1 MKQFTKIVLSL
12 FALCALFSFSYAQ
25 EWKRTNRWSTP
36 MQVFETFVDEAND
49 EGRYS
54 IQETA
59 LDGVTDL
66 QWVYP
71 RQYKISN
78 TLDYIRQEIDPFLQ
92 RAAYIGLVAST
103 AGLIICWFLMVTWW
117 IGKSSWFEK
126 VKSKIFNALIG
137 VFLLSGFYL
146 VVKLF
151 ISIINMF
158 FWGH

>member
-1 MKQFTKIVLSL
+1 MRKLTKIILSL
-12 FALCALFSFSYAQ
+12 TSLFVLFSVSYAQ
-25 EWKRTNRWSTP
+25 EWKWTNRWSTP
-36 MQVFETFVDEAND
+36 LQVFETFVDEAND

-59 LDGVTDL
+59 LDGITDL

-78 TLDYIRQEIDPFLQ
+78 TLDYIRQEIDPYLQ
-92 RAAYIGLVAST
+92 RAAYIGLVVST
-103 AGLIICWFLMVTWW
+103 AGLIICWFLMVTWG
-117 IGKSSWFEK
+117 IDKTTWFEK
-126 VKSKIFNALIG
+126 VKSKIFSALIG

-151 ISIINMF
+151 ISVINMVF
-158 FWGH
+158 GSK

>member
-1 MKQFTKIVLSL
+1 MRNITKIILSL
-12 FALCALFSFSYAQ
+12 SALLALFSVSFAQ
-25 EWKRTNRWSTP
+25 EWQWTYRWSTP
-36 MQVFETFVDEAND
+36 IQIFETFVDKTND
-49 EGRYS
+49 EWRYS

-59 LDGVTDL
+59 LDGITDL
-66 QWVYP
+66 QWTYP

-78 TLDYIRQEIDPFLQ
+78 TLDYLRQEIDPYLQ

-103 AGLIICWFLMVTWW
+103 AGLIICGFLMVTWW
-117 IGKSSWFEK
+117 IGKTAGFEK
-126 VKSKIFNALIG
+126 VKTKIFNALIG

-151 ISIINMF
+151 VSIINMF

>member
-1 MKQFTKIVLSL
+1 MRNFTKIILSL
-12 FALCALFSFSYAQ
+12 SALLALFSVSFAQ
-25 EWKRTNRWSTP
+25 EWQRTHRWSTP
-36 MQVFETFVDEAND
+36 IQIFETFVDKTNNEW
-49 EGRYS
+49 RYS

-59 LDGVTDL
+59 LDGITDL
-66 QWVYP
+66 QWIYP
-71 RQYKISN
+71 RQFKISN
-78 TLDYIRQEIDPFLQ
+78 TLDYLRQEIDPYLQ

-103 AGLIICWFLMVTWW
+103 AGLIICGFLMVTWW
-117 IGKSSWFEK
+117 IGKTSGFEK

>member
-1 MKQFTKIVLSL
+1 MKKFTKILLSL
-12 FALCALFSFSYAQ
+12 LVFTTIFSFSYAQ
-25 EWKRTNRWSTP
+25 EWRWTNRWSTP
-36 MQVFETFVDEAND
+36 IQVFETFVDKTND
-49 EGRYS
+49 EWRYNV
-54 IQETA
+54 QDTA
-59 LDGVTDL
+59 LDWVTDL
-66 QWVYP
+66 QWIYP

-126 VKSKIFNALIG
+126 VKWKIFNALIW
-137 VFLLSGFYL
+137 VFLLSWFYL
-146 VVKLF
+146 VIKLF

-158 FWGH
+158 FWGQ